1 MRYGHE
7 VTQWLDERESTAW
20 RSLHRMHADVTAVLA
35 RQLAAD
41 SDLTPADYA
50 VLVNVSEAPGRRLR
64 ARDLCHQLQWER
76 SRLSHQVSR
85 MEARGTVRKEP
96 CPDDARGF
104 DVVLTRAG
112 LRAIKG
118 AAPCHV
124 AAVRHCFADV
134 LTPRQLEALTEI
146 AETVVRHIEAE
157 HTFSE

>member
-1 MRYGHE
+1 M
-7 VTQWLDERESTAW
+7 TQWLDERESRAC
-20 RSLHRMHADVTAVLA
+20 RSLHRMHADISSVLA

-50 VLVNVSEAPGRRLR
+50 VLVNISEAPGRRLR
-64 ARDLCHQLQWER
+64 ARDLCVQLQWER

-96 CPDDARGF
+96 CPGDARGF
-104 DVVLTRAG
+104 DVVLTPAG
-112 LRAIKG
+112 LKAIKD
-118 AAPCHV
+118 AAPRHV

-134 LTPRQLEALTEI
+134 LSPKQLEALADI

-157 HTFSE
+157 HALTE